1 MSSNSLIIKFTPAEV
16 NLSFEPKDYAPPSPA
31 INKLP
36 EWYRKLSRFQ
46 TSNDLSKLF
55 PVNDRGTDGSA
66 GSTKLCMPFLDSLSA
81 GYMFC
86 LEDDI
91 EVTLDKSGFPSIKNT
106 NSFMLVDKRNMV
118 EVAVPHEHHPMHYGW
133 KIPWHCET
141 PPGYSI
147 LITHPHNRHDLP
159 FTTLSGII
167 DSDDWNAP
175 VFTAFFL
182 KRNFMGTIKKGTP
195 IFQVFPFKREN
206 WEMSLDYSKED
217 IVQKKIKEEKRRI
230 SIYSYYKDFVW
241 KRKNY
246 TRKEE

>member
-1 MSSNSLIIKFTPAEV
+1 MSNSNLIIKFTPAEV
-16 NLSFEPKDYAPPSPA
+16 KLNFKPKKYAPPSPA

-36 EWYRKLSRFQ
+36 EWYKKLSRFQ
-46 TSNDLSKLF
+46 TSNDLLKLF

-66 GSTKLCMPFLDSLSA
+66 GSTKLCMPFFDSLTA

-91 EVTLDKSGFPSIKNT
+91 EVSLDKNGFPSIKNT
-106 NSFMLVDKRNMV
+106 NDLMLVDKRNMV

-159 FTTLSGII
+159 FTTLSGVI
-167 DSDDWNAP
+167 DSDEWNAP

-206 WEMSLDYSKED
+206 WEMHLDYSKED

-230 SIYSYYKDFVW
+230 SIYSYYKDFIW
-241 KRKNY
+241 KRKHY
-246 TRKEE
+246 TREEK